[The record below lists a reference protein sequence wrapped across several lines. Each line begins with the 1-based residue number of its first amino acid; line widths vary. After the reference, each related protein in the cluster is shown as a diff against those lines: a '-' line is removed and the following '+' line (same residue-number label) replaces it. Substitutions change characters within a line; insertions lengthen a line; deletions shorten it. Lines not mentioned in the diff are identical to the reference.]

1 MNKKKI
7 TAVLLALLLVVA
19 YLFSGKIINKLYLR
33 GYEKEKIQGANRYE
47 TIISCGE
54 GYWDNPKEAI
64 LINTGDI
71 GSAMSAVPY
80 AYANNIPLL
89 LTEQGDLSSE
99 IRKFIK
105 ENHLK
110 KVYVLGGI
118 RAVSKRVERDVE
130 RTGAKVERII
140 QINRGDISNTFAEM
154 TVKQS
159 KSKEMF
165 VIFDGKNGYSI
176 GVSILGKAAE
186 KGIPILTV
194 NESNFYRAAEFA
206 RKNGIEKTYVIG
218 RFNDL
223 NSTIDKVFAEKG
235 IPILT
240 VNESNFYRAAEFA
253 RKNGI
258 EKTYVIGRFND
269 LNSTIDKVF
278 PNVHR
283 ISGKDK
289 FEVNRNVI
297 KEFYDMD
304 KVDKVYVVKGG
315 NLIKGKTLNVGEFV
329 NSIAAVPRIAKTG
342 EPIVINDTEYIQ
354 DDVMDFLKKYNIKK
368 LCSVGF
374 EIKKTSVINLDS
386 DVARIVTSFILII
399 MIALITFRAL
409 KG

>member
-1 MNKKKI
+1 
-7 TAVLLALLLVVA
+7 
-19 YLFSGKIINKLYLR
+19 
-33 GYEKEKIQGANRYE
+33 
-47 TIISCGE
+47 
-54 GYWDNPKEAI
+54 
-64 LINTGDI
+64 
-71 GSAMSAVPY
+71 
-80 AYANNIPLL
+80 
-89 LTEQGDLSSE
+89 
-99 IRKFIK
+99 
-105 ENHLK
+105 
-110 KVYVLGGI
+110 
-118 RAVSKRVERDVE
+118 
-130 RTGAKVERII
+130 
-140 QINRGDISNTFAEM
+140 
-154 TVKQS
+154 
-159 KSKEMF
+159 MF

-176 GVSILGKAAE
+176 GISVLGKAAE

-194 NESNFYRAAEFA
+194 NESNFYRAAVFA
-206 RKNGIEKTYVIG
+206 RKNGIEMTYVIG

-223 NSTIDKVFAEKG
+223 NSTIVKVG
-235 IPILT
+235 
-240 VNESNFYRAAEFA
+240 
-253 RKNGI
+253 
-258 EKTYVIGRFND
+258 
-269 LNSTIDKVF
+269 

>member
-19 YLFSGKIINKLYLR
+19 YLFSGKVINKLYLR
-33 GYEKEKIQGANRYE
+33 GYEKEKIQGENRYE

-64 LINTGDI
+64 LINTNDI
-71 GSAMSAVPY
+71 ASAMNAVPY

-89 LTEQGDLSSE
+89 LTDKGDLPPE
-99 IRKFIK
+99 IHSFIK
-105 ENHLK
+105 KNHLK
-110 KVYVLGGI
+110 KVYMIGGI
-118 RAVSKRVERDVE
+118 NSISKSVERVID

-140 QINRGDISNTFAEM
+140 QKNNGDISKLFAEM
-154 TVKQS
+154 TVKKT

-165 VIFDGKNGYSI
+165 VVFDGKNGYSI
-176 GVSILGKAAE
+176 GISILGKAAE

-194 NESNFYRAAEFA
+194 NESNLYKVADFA
-206 RKNGIEKTYVIG
+206 RENGIEKTYVIG
-218 RFNDL
+218 RFDDL
-223 NSTIDKVFAEKG
+223 NSTVDKV
-235 IPILT
+235 L
-240 VNESNFYRAAEFA
+240 
-253 RKNGI
+253 
-258 EKTYVIGRFND
+258 
-269 LNSTIDKVF
+269 

-297 KEFYDMD
+297 EEFYDMD

-329 NSIAAVPRIAKTG
+329 NSIAAVPRMAKTG
-342 EPIVINDTEYIQ
+342 EPILINDTEYIQ
-354 DDVMDFLKKYNIKK
+354 DDAMDFLKKYNIKK
-368 LCSVGF
+368 LCSIGF

-386 DVARIVTSFILII
+386 DVSRIVTSFILIL
-399 MIALITFRAL
+399 MILLIAFRAL
-409 KG
+409 KE

>member
-19 YLFSGKIINKLYLR
+19 YLFSGKVINKLYLR

-64 LINTGDI
+64 LINTNDI
-71 GSAMSAVPY
+71 ASAMNVVPY
-80 AYANNIPLL
+80 AYMNNMPLL
-89 LTEQGDLSSE
+89 LTEKGKLPLE
-99 IRKFIK
+99 IYSFIK
-105 ENHLK
+105 KSHFK
-110 KVYVLGGI
+110 KIYVLGGI
-118 RAVSKRVERDVE
+118 NKISKPIDRVIE

-140 QINRGDISNTFAEM
+140 LQGNGEISNLFSER
-154 TVKQS
+154 TVKKS

-176 GVSILGKAAE
+176 GISILGKAAE

-206 RKNGIEKTYVIG
+206 RKNGIKKTYVIG
-218 RFNDL
+218 RFNDI
-223 NSTIDKVFAEKG
+223 NSTVDKV
-235 IPILT
+235 L
-240 VNESNFYRAAEFA
+240 
-253 RKNGI
+253 
-258 EKTYVIGRFND
+258 
-269 LNSTIDKVF
+269 
-278 PNVHR
+278 PNVQR

-297 KEFYDMD
+297 EEFYDID
-304 KVDKVYVVKGG
+304 KIDKVYVVKGG
-315 NLIKGKTLNVGEFV
+315 NLINGKSLNIGEFV
-329 NSIAAVPRIAKTG
+329 NSIAAVPRIAKSG
-342 EPIVINDTEYIQ
+342 EPILINDTNYIQ
-354 DDVMDFLKKYNIKK
+354 DDAMDLLKKYNINK

-374 EIKKTSVINLDS
+374 EIKKTSIVNFDS
-386 DVARIVTSFILII
+386 DFAKIVTSFILIV

-409 KG
+409 KE